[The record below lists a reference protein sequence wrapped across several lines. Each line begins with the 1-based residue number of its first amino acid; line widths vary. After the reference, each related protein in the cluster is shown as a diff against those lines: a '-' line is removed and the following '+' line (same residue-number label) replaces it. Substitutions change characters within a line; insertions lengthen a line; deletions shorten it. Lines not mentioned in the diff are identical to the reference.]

1 MSAIDEKTRSTRRSR
16 RQKHADEPR
25 PSVRKTNYRQLRNP
39 FPPMTVF
46 TEDRVQAIHETS
58 LRVLE
63 ELGLKILLPEAFDLF
78 EKAGAIVD
86 RDTQMV
92 RIGRDIVEEALAS
105 APRSIPMIAGS
116 RDRDLL
122 FELGTLAIQTGGGAP
137 HLTDLKRGRR
147 PGSFSDYLEIV
158 KLTQTYDVLHMQN
171 PAIEPQDVPIN
182 IRHLKVTNAQL
193 TLSDKIPFVFARSP
207 GQTADVFEMIRMAR
221 GLTEDEFVQ
230 NSRCFTIINTNSPRQ
245 IDIPMAQG
253 LIDFARAGQVSIVTP
268 FCLAGAM
275 APISI
280 AGALTLSHAECMAGI
295 TLTQLAK
302 KGAPVCYGSFISNV
316 DMKSGAP
323 AFGTP
328 EQVKAALASGQMAR
342 HLGLPWR
349 NSAGSAANINDAQAA
364 NENTM
369 AAWGAMMAGC
379 TVMVHG
385 AGWLE
390 GGLTVSLEK
399 LITDLEVM
407 QMLAEL
413 FVPVPADD
421 AAIGF
426 ETIKEVD
433 PGGHFFAATQTM
445 ENFTTAFY
453 EPLVADWNN
462 FGTWTERGELTA
474 SDRATKIWQQNLKDF
489 IAPPMD
495 KGLKQE
501 LQAFVDRR
509 IDEGGSFPVS

>member
-1 MSAIDEKTRSTRRSR
+1 MVEVADPRAGRRSR
-16 RQKHADEPR
+16 RKQHSDAPR
-25 PSVRKTNYRQLRNP
+25 ASVRPTNYRKLRNP
-39 FPPMTVF
+39 FPPLTVF
-46 TEDRVQAIHETS
+46 SEDRVQAIHETS
-58 LRVLE
+58 MRVLQ

-78 EKAGAIVD
+78 EKAGAMVD

-92 RIGRDIVEEALAS
+92 RIGREIIEDALAS
-105 APRSIPMIAGS
+105 APKSIPMIAGAPH
-116 RDRDLL
+116 RNLL

-137 HLTDLKRGRR
+137 HLTDLVRGRR
-147 PGSFSDYLEIV
+147 PGSLSDYTEIV
-158 KLTQTYDVLHMQN
+158 KLTQSYDVLHMQN

-182 IRHLKVTNAQL
+182 IRHLKVTNLQL
-193 TLSDKIPFVFARSP
+193 SLSDKIPFVFARSS
-207 GQTADVFEMIRMAR
+207 GQTHDVFEMIRMAR
-221 GLTEDEFVQ
+221 GLSEDEFSQ
-230 NSRCFTIINTNSPRQ
+230 ASRCFTIINTNSPRQ

-275 APISI
+275 APITV
-280 AGALTLSHAECMAGI
+280 AGALTLSHAESMAGI
-295 TLTQLAK
+295 ALTQLAK

-328 EQVKAALASGQMAR
+328 EQVKASLASGQMAR
-342 HLGLPWR
+342 LLGLPWR

-413 FVPVPADD
+413 CVPVPADD
-421 AAIGF
+421 IAIGF
-426 ETIKEVD
+426 ETIKEVA
-433 PGGHFFAATQTM
+433 PGGHFFAAGQTM
-445 ENFTTAFY
+445 DNFTTAFY

-462 FGTWTERGELTA
+462 FGTWTDRGSLTA
-474 SDRATKIWQQNLKDF
+474 SDRATKIWQRTLNEFKP
-489 IAPPMD
+489 PPMD

-509 IDEGGSFPVS
+509 IAEGGAFPVS

>member
-1 MSAIDEKTRSTRRSR
+1 MVEVADTRAGRRSR
-16 RQKHADEPR
+16 RQKHADAPR
-25 PSVRKTNYRQLRNP
+25 PSVRPTNYRQLRNP
-39 FPPMTVF
+39 FPPLTVF
-46 TEDRVQAIHETS
+46 SEDRVQAIHETS
-58 LRVLE
+58 LRVLQ

-92 RIGRDIVEEALAS
+92 RIGREIIEDAIAS
-105 APRSIPMIAGS
+105 APKSIPMIAGAPH
-116 RDRDLL
+116 RDLL

-137 HLTDLKRGRR
+137 HLTDLVRGRR
-147 PGSFSDYLEIV
+147 PGSLSDYTEIV
-158 KLTQTYDVLHMQN
+158 KLTQSYDVLHMQN

-182 IRHLKVTNAQL
+182 IRHLKVTNLQL
-193 TLSDKIPFVFARSP
+193 SLSDKIPFVFARSS
-207 GQTADVFEMIRMAR
+207 GQTNDVFEMIRMAR
-221 GLTEDEFVQ
+221 GLSVDEFAEA
-230 NSRCFTIINTNSPRQ
+230 SRSFTIINTNSPRQ

-253 LIDFARAGQVSIVTP
+253 LLDFARAGQVSIVTP

-275 APISI
+275 APITI

-295 TLTQLAK
+295 ALTQLAK

-328 EQVKAALASGQMAR
+328 EQVKASLASGQMAR
-342 HLGLPWR
+342 LLGLPWR

-413 FVPVPADD
+413 CVPVPADD
-421 AAIGF
+421 IAIGF
-426 ETIKEVD
+426 ETIKEVA
-433 PGGHFFAATQTM
+433 PGGHFFAAGQTM
-445 ENFTTAFY
+445 DNFTTAFY

-462 FGTWTERGELTA
+462 FGTWTDRGSLTA
-474 SDRATKIWQQNLKDF
+474 SDRATKIWQRTLNEF
-489 IAPPMD
+489 TPPPID

-501 LQAFVDRR
+501 LQSFVDRR
-509 IDEGGSFPVS
+509 ISEGGAFPVS